1 MRLRPFVYHSMDS
14 LPESLELLERFGSE
28 VKILAGGTD
37 LVLAMKE
44 KRALPKYVLNITG
57 VSELGFVNLEDGGIR
72 IGALTTHTS
81 INSHDLIRTRVPAL
95 AEATSLIGSWQIR
108 NVATIGGNLC
118 NASPA
123 ADSAPPL
130 LAYGAQVTVVGT
142 EGEIRKPLEEFFT
155 GPGTTLLKPG
165 QLLKEIAIEL
175 PKGRSTSCYHKLM
188 RKKAVDLSV
197 VGVAVMV
204 ELDAPG
210 ERLLRAGVGLGG
222 VAPTPIRAVE
232 AEELLAG
239 LSINEALEKVREAAR
254 MAVDATTPISDVR
267 ASADYKR
274 EMVGVFTKRGLEK
287 VLANLAE
294 KQER

>member
-1 MRLRPFVYHSMDS
+1 MDS
-14 LPESLELLERFGSE
+14 MPESLEFLERFGSE

-44 KRALPKYVLNITG
+44 KRALPKNVLNIRG
-57 VSELGFVNLEDGGIR
+57 VSELDFVNLEDGQLR

-81 INSHDLIRTRVPAL
+81 ISGHDLIGTRVPAL
-95 AEATSLIGSWQIR
+95 AEATGLIGSWQIR

-130 LAYGAQVTVVGT
+130 LAYGAQVTVADA
-142 EGEIRKPLEEFFT
+142 EGETRKPLEEFFT
-155 GPGTTLLKPG
+155 GPGTTSLKPR
-165 QLLKEIAIEL
+165 QLLKEIVIEL

-197 VGVAVMV
+197 VGVAVMI
-204 ELDAPG
+204 ELDEPG
-210 ERLLRAGVGLGG
+210 DRLIQAGIGLGG
-222 VAPTPIRAVE
+222 VAPTPIHAVE
-232 AEELLAG
+232 AEELLTG
-239 LSINEALEKVREAAR
+239 LTINEAMEKVREASR
-254 MAVDATTPISDVR
+254 MAMGATAPINDVR

-287 VLANLAE
+287 VLTNLAQ